1 MQSLLRR
8 ARVDWQEKPPLVIA
22 PMVKDRGKPPFV
34 WTPLAENQRE
44 RRRFSAIKNPDIPTT
59 I

>member
-1 MQSLLRR
+1 MQSFLRR
-8 ARVDWQEKPPLVIA
+8 ARVDWQEKLPLVIA
-22 PMVKDRGKPPFV
+22 PMVKDKGKPSFV

-44 RRRFSAIKNPDIPTT
+44 RRRFSAIKKTDIPTT

>member
-8 ARVDWQEKPPLVIA
+8 ARVDWKPPLVIA
-22 PMVKDRGKPPFV
+22 PMVKDKDKPPFV

-44 RRRFSAIKNPDIPTT
+44 RRRFSAIKKTDIPTT

>member
-22 PMVKDRGKPPFV
+22 PMVKDKGKPPFV
-34 WTPLAENQRE
+34 WAPLAENQRE
-44 RRRFSAIKNPDIPTT
+44 RRRFSAIRKTDISTT
-59 I
+59 V